1 MRGENC
7 GYRFF
12 NFFAAVR
19 LLVFVVV
26 VFAIIYGGASSLPAR
41 INARNISVRACRI
54 FIAAKIEL

>member
-12 NFFAAVR
+12 NFFAAAR
-19 LLVFVVV
+19 LLVFVVA
-26 VFAIIYGGASSLPAR
+26 VFAFIYGSAFSLPAQ
-41 INARNISVRACRI
+41 INACHVSVRACGI